1 MGVVKDL
8 QSEDVD
14 AKKLE
19 AWLLK
24 STLRSIKD
32 GCIGYGIAGTLLE
45 AFVGGPNP
53 PPLYGGLW
61 LKPKAIHPPEKA
73 EESKVQLLVSAQMF
87 GQVVMRVYNGNLGD
101 SRIIP

>member
-32 GCIGYGIAGTLLE
+32 GCIGYGIPGTLLE
-45 AFVGGPNP
+45 SLRGG
-53 PPLYGGLW
+53 
-61 LKPKAIHPPEKA
+61 
-73 EESKVQLLVSAQMF
+73 F
-87 GQVVMRVYNGNLGD
+87 
-101 SRIIP
+101 

>member
-32 GCIGYGIAGTLLE
+32 GCIGYGIPGTLLE
-45 AFVGGPNP
+45 AFVGGQFRNP
-53 PPLYGGLW
+53 SPPLRGPVG
-61 LKPKAIHPPEKA
+61 KAQGHP
-73 EESKVQLLVSAQMF
+73 SARE
-87 GQVVMRVYNGNLGD
+87 G
-101 SRIIP
+101 